1 VLESLEAF
9 FTRFQVLKATQGQ
22 ALEAI
27 ESLLQRF
34 GAALPGLEEK
44 RRSWESENAP
54 RFNIFRILRIQRREV
69 KLHSRF
75 LAELLDPL
83 GSHSQ
88 RDKLLSLFWEIAGD
102 SGLRRPTEWPEP
114 SDWAVTTEEVVTEGR
129 LDIVVRCRGFVTVIE
144 NKVDAGEQDEQLGRY
159 ADWLEKQKAEY
170 PEQNLI
176 FLTPDG
182 RPPDTI
188 STDMCVCLSYCEHI
202 ETWLKRA
209 VTKIEAPWLRFAIEQ
224 YLQIVQSF

>member
-1 VLESLEAF
+1 MSTSVARPRDISRSQVLESLEAF

-88 RDKLLSLFWEIAGD
+88 R
-102 SGLRRPTEWPEP
+102 
-114 SDWAVTTEEVVTEGR
+114 
-129 LDIVVRCRGFVTVIE
+129 
-144 NKVDAGEQDEQLGRY
+144 
-159 ADWLEKQKAEY
+159 EY